1 MKKDMKIES
10 ICSMMSEKDFDF
22 DAKSLK
28 TIEEEGICVQVYDT
42 RDAGR
47 DNEIVV
53 YTKAHK
59 TLSDN
64 MPILENLGLCIESEI
79 ASKAEIGKETIYL
92 RKYLIAC
99 LNEEEWRKSKEN
111 LSEVIAG
118 AIMGKLSNSPLNAL
132 AYLANVSKRE
142 IRLIKAIAAYE
153 DQLITVLSEQFIAKT
168 LVKHSAFVPLY
179 RDYFNIKF
187 NPELKGREAKL
198 KETEKAIIGLLS
210 GVENISE
217 DRVLRIFFQILL
229 AMTRTNYYL
238 GYEQIAFKV
247 DVTKLS
253 GVLKGLQPKIEAFI
267 YHPDFAGLHL
277 RRNPVSRGG
286 IRYSDR
292 YDDYRNEVK
301 ALMKAQRSKNAV
313 IIPSGAKG
321 GFIINKEKP
330 SREEFK
336 KVYETYMNSL
346 LDLVDNRV
354 GNKVVRNEKIV
365 AYDGDDTYFVVAADK
380 GTAAM
385 SDVANAISESRGFWL
400 GDAFASGGSKGY
412 NHKEMGIT
420 AKGSIKSTERFF
432 IEQGKNFYEEP
443 ITVVGIGSPSGDVFG
458 NGILLSSQFKLIAG
472 IGSREIFIDP
482 NPDIV
487 KSYQERRR
495 LFNEGKGWSHYDT
508 KLISEGGGVFNKND
522 KAITLTPEIKK
533 LFGIKKDVVDGPEL
547 VRTILCAKVD
557 MLFNGGVGTY
567 VKATM
572 ESNSEIGDKPNEN
585 VRVDAKDIRAYCV
598 CEGGNLGFTQ
608 KARIEYAKH
617 GGRINMDAIDN
628 SAGVNTSD
636 IEVNL
641 KIILNSLVTKG
652 VIKEADRIELL
663 NSMIPNV
670 ENTVLWT
677 NYFQA
682 LAISL
687 DEIRSQEDLKKFKKT
702 INVLEDKVENFERAN
717 FEIPSNED
725 FASAIGKNGAIF
737 RPILSIML
745 SYAKMYIESFL
756 KRHPEFVDS
765 NFAQHYVFQYFP
777 KTFSTIY
784 KSEVADHPLRREII
798 ANYIA
803 NKVIN
808 AQGAS
813 FIHDA
818 AELGDEQFLLKI
830 KAFLMVNNLYSA
842 NDIRFELYR
851 QDYTIPSKKQYD
863 LLLELDYTINFSI
876 DWFLEHGEFKIALKD
891 RGSEYRAAL
900 SKFIENVDPKYV
912 KKIVD
917 DNEKLNRFFSLQDYI
932 QLALTIISVKE
943 TTHQDFIHVAN
954 LFFTATTDL
963 DIFYITDTIK
973 AIHAENDWE
982 ERLKY
987 ELEKDTF
994 DTIFHIIEKI
1004 MNFKRANES
1013 IQEAYRAF
1021 VAINEDHYTIY
1032 LQDLKNLK
1040 TNPSDKFTA
1049 LAVVINSLK
1058 KIIHAKS

>member
-1 MKKDMKIES
+1 
-10 ICSMMSEKDFDF
+10 MSEKDFEF
-22 DAKSLK
+22 DETSLR
-28 TIEEEGICVQVYDT
+28 TIHDEGICVQIFDT
-42 RDAGR
+42 RDEGR
-47 DNEIVV
+47 SNEIVV
-53 YTKAHK
+53 YTKEHK

-64 MPILENLGLCIESEI
+64 MPILENLGLCIDSEV
-79 ASKAEIGKETIYL
+79 ASKAVFGKETVYL
-92 RKYLIAC
+92 RKYLITRLDEA
-99 LNEEEWRKSKEN
+99 EWRKSKEN

-118 AIMGKLSNSPLNAL
+118 AIIGKISNSPLNAL
-132 AYLANVSKRE
+132 AYLANISARE

-153 DQLITVLSEQFIAKT
+153 DQLITVLSEQFIGKT
-168 LVKHSAFVPLY
+168 LVKHSHFIPLF
-179 RDYFNIKF
+179 RDYFDIKF
-187 NPELKGREAKL
+187 NPALKNRDTKL
-198 KETEKAIIGLLS
+198 KETEKAIAEMLHA
-210 GVENISE
+210 VENISE
-217 DRVLRIFFQILL
+217 DRVMRIFFHILIAL
-229 AMTRTNYYL
+229 TRTNYYL
-238 GYEQIAFKV
+238 GYEQIAFKA

-253 GVLKGLQPKIEAFI
+253 GELKGLQPKIEAFV

-277 RRNPVSRGG
+277 RRTLVSRGG

-292 YDDYRNEVK
+292 YDDYRNEIK

-321 GFIINKEKP
+321 GFIINKENPTK
-330 SREEFK
+330 EEFK
-336 KVYETYMNSL
+336 AVYETYMNSL

-354 GNKVVRNEKIV
+354 GNKIVRNENVI
-365 AYDGDDTYFVVAADK
+365 AYDGEDSYFVVAADK

-385 SDVANAISESRGFWL
+385 SDTANAISERRGFWL

-420 AKGSIKSTERFF
+420 AKGSVKSTERFF

-458 NGILLSSQFKLIAG
+458 NGILLSTQFKMIAA

-482 NPDIV
+482 EPDIV

-495 LFNEGKGWSHYDT
+495 LFKEGQGWSHYNA
-508 KLISEGGGVFNKND
+508 KLISKGGGIFYKSD
-522 KAITLTPEIKK
+522 KAITLTSEIKK
-533 LFGIKKDVVDGPEL
+533 LFGIKKDVIDGPEL
-547 VRTILCAKVD
+547 TRYILCAKVD

-567 VKATM
+567 VKATS
-572 ESNSEIGDKPNEN
+572 ESNSEIGDKPNES

-608 KARIEYAKH
+608 KGRIEYAKN

-641 KIILNSLVTKG
+641 KIILNSLVSKG
-652 VIKEADRIELL
+652 VIKEQNRIELL

-682 LAISL
+682 LALSL
-687 DEIRSQEDLKKFKKT
+687 DEIRSREDIKKFKKT
-702 INVLEDKVENFERAN
+702 VNVLEEKVENFERAN
-717 FEIPSNED
+717 FEIPTNED
-725 FASAIGKNGAIF
+725 FGSAVGKNGALF

-745 SYAKMYIESFL
+745 SYAKIYLESFL
-756 KRHPEFVDS
+756 KRHTSFIDS

-784 KSEVADHPLRREII
+784 KNEVADHPLRRDII

-808 AQGAS
+808 AQGS
-813 FIHDA
+813 GFIYDA

-842 NDIRFELYR
+842 NDIRFELFR
-851 QDYTIPSKKQYD
+851 QDYKIPAKKQYE
-863 LLLELDYTINFSI
+863 LLLDLDYTISFSI
-876 DWFLEHGEFKIALKD
+876 DWFLEHGEYKIALKD

-900 SKFIENVDPKYV
+900 SKFIDNVDGKYI

-943 TTHQDFIHVAN
+943 STHQDFIHVAN

-982 ERLKY
+982 ERLKQ
-987 ELEKDTF
+987 ELEKDVF
-994 DTIFHIIEKI
+994 ETIFHIIEKI

-1013 IQEAYRAF
+1013 IEAAYKAF
-1021 VAINEDHYTIY
+1021 VTINEKYYTIY

-1040 TNPSDKFTA
+1040 TNPTDKFTA